1 MSDPVL
7 SVVLPC
13 YREALNVP
21 LLVPRLRALCEGL
34 PVASE
39 VIFVDDHSDDNTW
52 ACLAQAC
59 EGEASWRAVRL
70 ASNGGSHAAV
80 LAGLGEARGLC
91 AVFLASDLQ
100 DPPELIP
107 KMLRLWAEGH
117 HVVWATRA
125 RREGVSWGDRAGS
138 AVYHGLVQAL
148 SPFEPPPS
156 GSDFALVDR
165 RVIEALLASPGARPN
180 ILTEIARMGLRR
192 AEVPYVKEARRLGR
206 SGWTF
211 GKKVALLLDT
221 LISFS
226 HAPLRLMSYIG
237 LGSSGLGFFY
247 AVWIVADYVRLGN
260 PVQGWSSL
268 MIAVL
273 VLGGVQ
279 LTMLGVL
286 GEYLWRALGE
296 ARRRPPYLVQERSDD
311 ALDPRV
317 ARARSLLVGPEP

>member
-1 MSDPVL
+1 
-7 SVVLPC
+7 
-13 YREALNVP
+13 
-21 LLVPRLRALCEGL
+21 
-34 PVASE
+34 
-39 VIFVDDHSDDNTW
+39 
-52 ACLAQAC
+52 
-59 EGEASWRAVRL
+59 
-70 ASNGGSHAAV
+70 
-80 LAGLGEARGLC
+80 
-91 AVFLASDLQ
+91 
-100 DPPELIP
+100 
-107 KMLRLWAEGH
+107 
-117 HVVWATRA
+117 
-125 RREGVSWGDRAGS
+125 
-138 AVYHGLVQAL
+138 VYHGLVQAL

-311 ALDPRV
+311 ALDPRGAREELACG
-317 ARARSLLVGPEP
+317 ARALTHCGLGREARPIIIYRRSTRAHRRRRQAGPRGPCAAPGLGQPLWVYLGRGDAGGALRRDPARGRRGAAVQDFEP